1 MPAGHDSN
9 THGIS
14 AILFLFSVIVHAS
27 NPPAFLFATS
37 NGGKVS
43 DFSTVMDSVI
53 LSAAA
58 PMFSAAACEGV
69 FKLEGSAAVSGFF
82 LGAMDKDD
90 DDDDDD

>member
-1 MPAGHDSN
+1 M
-9 THGIS
+9 
-14 AILFLFSVIVHAS
+14 LFRSVIVHAS

-58 PMFSAAACEGV
+58 PMFSGAVVLTFPEQLTRRSPNNKVKYFIFGV
-69 FKLEGSAAVSGFF
+69 RF
-82 LGAMDKDD
+82 
-90 DDDDDD
+90 